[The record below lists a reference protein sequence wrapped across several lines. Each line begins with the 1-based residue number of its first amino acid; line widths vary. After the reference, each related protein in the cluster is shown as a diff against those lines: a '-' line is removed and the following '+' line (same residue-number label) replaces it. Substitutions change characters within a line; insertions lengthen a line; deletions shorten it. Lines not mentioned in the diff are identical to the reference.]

1 MPIILPVST
10 INQAGKLIG
19 QGIGIPAAERYKL
32 ITEIDHYVVRKKL
45 KLMRYDDSNKSY
57 SINLTGMSLGSRE
70 LLDVIISELD
80 SSDIA
85 PARVCFEIT
94 ETAAI
99 RNHTSAVQF
108 INVLHG
114 LGCHFF
120 LDDFGSG
127 LS

>member
-1 MPIILPVST
+1 
-10 INQAGKLIG
+10 
-19 QGIGIPAAERYKL
+19 
-32 ITEIDHYVVRKKL
+32 
-45 KLMRYDDSNKSY
+45 MRYDDSNKSY

-114 LGCHFF
+114 PGCHFF
-120 LDDFGSG
+120 LDDFGTG